1 MITSFISRISNRVSN
16 SLRNLH
22 FKSQITRKVVVARKL
37 SELPDYPSSDS
48 TPDQFFEL
56 TMKGAQRNYSLLH
69 SFSQSEKVDVTSLNT
84 WPITPEQNLTSEK
97 LRELFNRNGSDKGD
111 SHGYHHVYA
120 TLIDFTQNTKLQ
132 ILEIGLGTNN
142 RDTPS
147 NMGRFGIP
155 GASLRSWR
163 DLDSRIEVVGADID
177 SRVLFQEERISTYQ
191 VYQTEQ
197 SSWDGFTAILGEQY
211 FDLIIDDG
219 LHAPLA
225 NLMTIKNLLPRL
237 KSSGH
242 LVIEDVNINAL
253 PLWDIFSDIT
263 KNNINIKIVKASKAH
278 MVILSKGV
286 IL

>member
-1 MITSFISRISNRVSN
+1 MVASLISRIYNRVAN
-16 SLRNLH
+16 SLRKIY
-22 FKSQITRKVVVARKL
+22 FKSQITRRVVVARKL
-37 SELPDYPSSDS
+37 SKLPDYPSSDS

-56 TMKGAQRNYSLLH
+56 TIKGAERNYSLLH
-69 SFSQSEKVDVTSLNT
+69 SFSQSERVTVTPLRD

-111 SHGYHHVYA
+111 SHGYHRVYA
-120 TLIDFTQNTKLQ
+120 TLMDFTQNSKLQ

-147 NMGRFGIP
+147 NMGRFGVP

-177 SRVLFQEERISTYQ
+177 ARVLLQEERIATYQ
-191 VYQTEQ
+191 VDQTEQ
-197 SSWDGFTAILGEQY
+197 SSWDSFTGILEEYY

-225 NLMTIKNLLPRL
+225 NLMTIKALLPRL
-237 KSSGH
+237 TPSGY

-253 PLWDIFSDIT
+253 PVWDIFSDMT
-263 KNNINIKIVKASKAH
+263 KNKLNIKIVRANKAH
-278 MVILSKGV
+278 MVILNKKV